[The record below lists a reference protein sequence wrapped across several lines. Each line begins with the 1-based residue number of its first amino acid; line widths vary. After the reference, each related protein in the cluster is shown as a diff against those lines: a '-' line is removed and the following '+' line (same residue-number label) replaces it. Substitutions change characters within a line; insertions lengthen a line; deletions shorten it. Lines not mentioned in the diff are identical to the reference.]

1 MELLRVESRFS
12 FLGGVNLLGKSFLPR
27 MTLTELTCS
36 KLDFL
41 AGRSISP
48 LYGSVLMGLLM
59 EFLVSDMRILAPV
72 IFLFGGLAVSE
83 SASQ

>member
-1 MELLRVESRFS
+1 
-12 FLGGVNLLGKSFLPR
+12 

-36 KLDFL
+36 KLDSL

-59 EFLVSDMRILAPV
+59 ELLVSDMRILGTV